1 MSTQFR
7 RPTTQRYGLKKTVTS
22 APRAPSLDQPELKDL
37 PAPSYKFADKQQGVV
52 DTEAEVRDKE
62 DEEIREGQGK
72 NPTDVEQPITSF
84 KKKEKA
90 VIKNDKFDRPST
102 EAING
107 SNVFE
112 AFWTRETDYDLEEVT
127 HTQKNTWTPSALA
140 MFEILDAAS
149 IFVTESRIIAKHH
162 PNYLDYA
169 VSCYYSIMFYI
180 QILRAQQA
188 AGHLTGMNS
197 KLLRRFDRMFR
208 PEELPITCILE
219 PFFSSITSTLLP
231 DSKYTWIMP
240 EVAPGLF
247 AQDIA
252 HLYAQHKPIQDG
264 GVYIQPMVPMMLS
277 ILRTAI
283 TANRQNALANDMST
297 LGGGDAANHDPLYFN
312 NRDEYIPMRIS
323 DHNGQNL
330 FGVAFQNGQARN
342 DGRNST
348 FYMCGVTYPFHADYD
363 TLTNA
368 APKWRRS
375 SFATLAEANLH
386 NGTRAI
392 NRLDFFLHMDE
403 ADDLEWFRELILQA
417 GIHAR
422 FFGDVKSFSD
432 IPVVGG
438 LETLISC
445 QLKKQNIAG
454 PGNHHF
460 PDYYLGAATT
470 TLANG
475 TDPWYSDRFRQMVGS
490 FYTTRNGYKRQEVLQ
505 AMTFATNSTL
515 PIGVGPNRVGEAHGH
530 FRQGPYW
537 TNMEWTATRF
547 ADAGQLGKPMFSGW
561 RELIQ
566 TTFAKIKPSGY

>member
-1 MSTQFR
+1 MSTTFR
-7 RPTTQRYGLKKTVTS
+7 KPTSQLYGHKKTVTP
-22 APRAPSLDQPELKDL
+22 APKAQVHEEPEVKDL

-52 DTEAEVRDKE
+52 DTEAEDRDKE

-72 NPTDVEQPITSF
+72 NSADVEQPITSF

-90 VIKNDKFDRPST
+90 VIKNDKFDRSYT
-102 EAING
+102 EPTTG

-112 AFWTRETDYDLEEVT
+112 AFWSRETDYDLEEVT
-127 HTQKNTWTPSALA
+127 HTQKNSWTPNALA

-169 VSCYYSIMFYI
+169 VSVYYAIMFYI

-188 AGHLTGMNS
+188 AGHLTGSNL
-197 KLLRRFDRMFR
+197 KFLRRFDRMFR

-219 PFFSSITSTLLP
+219 PYFSSITSCLLP

-240 EVAPGLF
+240 DIAPGLF
-247 AQDIA
+247 SAQI
-252 HLYAQHKPIQDG
+252 LNLFAQNKPISDG

-283 TANRQNALANDMST
+283 TQARQNALNHT
-297 LGGGDAANHDPLYFN
+297 LNNLGGGDAGDNTPLYFN
-312 NRDEYIPMRIS
+312 DRDEYIPMRIS
-323 DHNGQNL
+323 DNNGQNL
-330 FGVAFQNGQARN
+330 FGVAYQNGQARN
-342 DGRNST
+342 DGRNSM
-348 FYMCGVTYPFHADYD
+348 FYFCGVTYPFHADYD
-363 TLTNA
+363 RLANA
-368 APKWRRS
+368 APRWRRS
-375 SFATLAEANLH
+375 SFATLAEANLN
-386 NGTRAI
+386 NGTRAN
-392 NRLDFFLHMDE
+392 NRLDFFLHMEED
-403 ADDLEWFRELILQA
+403 DDLEWFRELILQA

-438 LETLISC
+438 IETLISC
-445 QLKKQNIAG
+445 QFKKANIG
-454 PGNHHF
+454 GNGVHTF
-460 PDYYLGAATT
+460 PDYYLGAGTT

-475 TDPWYSDRFRQMVGS
+475 TDPWYSDRFRNMVGS

-505 AMTFATNSTL
+505 AMTFAANATM
-515 PIGVGPNRVGEAHGH
+515 PIGAGPARVGEEHTTY
-530 FRQGPYW
+530 RKGPYW

-547 ADAGQLGKPMFSGW
+547 ADAGQLGKPMFAGW

-566 TTFAKIKPSGY
+566 TTFAKIKPAGY